1 MEKVR
6 EALKH
11 GEELLNRFDSL
22 IYFILRNFV
31 IRNKSNCQKQYETN
45 QFINLD
51 PSIFYEI
58 FCSLYQSIFKLQ
70 HKLKIYQKLIYD
82 SDLNCQY

>member
-1 MEKVR
+1 MDIWDSIRFMEKVR

-11 GEELLNRFDSL
+11 GEELLDRFDSL
-22 IYFILRNFV
+22 IYYFILRNFV
-31 IRNKSNCQKQYETN
+31 IRNKSNCQKQNETN

-58 FCSLYQSIFKLQ
+58 F
-70 HKLKIYQKLIYD
+70 
-82 SDLNCQY
+82 